1 MEHVTIISQ
10 EAITRGLWWPVVVVG
25 VIGILFVLAAWISS
39 IPDIKR
45 GDTTISSERPIN
57 LLIHAAAVVPIMFL
71 TMMICTIFFPVETG
85 RYKYEGTL
93 DPNMTIVEFEEFEQQ
108 YSNVRFEDGVWK
120 WEDKNE

>member
-10 EAITRGLWWPVVVVG
+10 EAITKGLTWPVVVVG
-25 VIGILFVLAAWISS
+25 AIGILFVIAGLIFT

-57 LLIHAAAVVPIMFL
+57 LLIHAAAVVPILFL
-71 TMMICTIFFPVETG
+71 TMIICTLFFPVETG

-93 DPNMTIVEFEEFEQQ
+93 DPSMTIVEFEEFQQ
-108 YSNVRFEDGVWK
+108 DYNNVRFEDDVWK
-120 WEDKNE
+120 WEDKE